1 MEIAEDI
8 RCTIGTKDIYDQR
21 KETIERVFG
30 TAKEHHAMRYT
41 QQVGKEKMAMK
52 VGLTFACM
60 NMKKLANILSKRPKN
75 GPDGD
80 LFSDLLNSFFSLFSK
95 SQFSYA

>member
-1 MEIAEDI
+1 MDIVEDL
-8 RCTIGTKDIYDQR
+8 RHTDEGKELYSKR

-60 NMKKLANILSKRPKN
+60 NMKKLANILSKRPKK
-75 GPDGD
+75 GPDGG
-80 LFSDLLNSFFSLFSK
+80 LFNDLLSFISSFFFST
-95 SQFSYA
+95 QYLYA

>member
-1 MEIAEDI
+1 
-8 RCTIGTKDIYDQR
+8 
-21 KETIERVFG
+21 
-30 TAKEHHAMRYT
+30 MRYT
-41 QQVGKEKMAMK
+41 QQIGKEKMAMK

-75 GPDGD
+75 GPDGG
-80 LFSDLLNSFFSLFSK
+80 LFGDLLNSFFSLFLK